1 MIEMS
6 LQTFITTLI
15 LLSKILHGTA
25 NHDTQSTI
33 FKKCCDSGKHWF
45 RASEN
50 NACDSFPQS
59 QLLSNLGSLSYDG
72 NIDYLVNIKTKQF
85 ISN

>member
-1 MIEMS
+1 ML
-6 LQTFITTLI
+6 LQTFITTII
-15 LLSKILHGTA
+15 LLSKILDGSA

-33 FKKCCDSGKHWF
+33 FKKCCDSGKIWF

-72 NIDYLVNIKTKQF
+72 NIDYLVGSKTTKF
-85 ISN
+85 IFN

>member
-1 MIEMS
+1 MS

-15 LLSKILHGTA
+15 LLSKVLHGTA

-33 FKKCCDSGKHWF
+33 FKKCCDSGKKWF

-59 QLLSNLGSLSYDG
+59 QLLNNLGSLSYDG
-72 NIDYLVNIKTKQF
+72 NIDYLVNIKAKQF